1 MTMLHINGKEYQLS
15 QTISEVYDLVQ
26 LTRVQ
31 KNKLIRIF
39 CDYCATPLWGMG
51 NIDYSELPISIE
63 TIQLL
68 ETASIVFGQKPI
80 QFQDDVEITMDEI
93 KEAVDHLKTIG
104 IEIPFCT
111 DYQSHQALSMF
122 DMVIN
127 SSLDMAYEN
136 LIRELDSTY
145 TLILG

>member
-1 MTMLHINGKEYQLS
+1 MLHINGKEYQLS
-15 QTISEVYDLVQ
+15 QTISEVYYLVQ
-26 LTRVQ
+26 LTRVE
-31 KNKLIRIF
+31 KNKVIRIF
-39 CDYCATPLWGMG
+39 CDYCATPLWRIG

-68 ETASIVFGQKPI
+68 ETASIVFDRMPI

-93 KEAVDHLKTIG
+93 KEVVDHLKTVG
-104 IEIPFCT
+104 IEVPFHS
-111 DYQSHQALSMF
+111 DYQSYQALSMF
-122 DMVIN
+122 NMVID

-136 LIRELDSTY
+136 LIKELDSTY

>member
-1 MTMLHINGKEYQLS
+1 MSMLYIDGKEYQLN
-15 QTISEVYDLVQ
+15 QNISEVYDLVQ
-26 LTRVQ
+26 LTRVE
-31 KNKLIRIF
+31 KNKVIRIF

-63 TIQLL
+63 TIRLL
-68 ETASIVFGQKPI
+68 ETASIVFDQMPT
-80 QFQDDVEITMDEI
+80 QFNDDVEITIDEI
-93 KEAVDHLKTIG
+93 KEVVEQLKTIG
-104 IEIPFCT
+104 IEIPFRS
-111 DYQSHQALSMF
+111 DYQSYQALSMF

-136 LIRELDSTY
+136 LIKELDSTY

>member
-1 MTMLHINGKEYQLS
+1 MTNLYINGKEYQLS

-26 LTRVQ
+26 LTRVE
-31 KNKLIRIF
+31 KNKVIRIF
-39 CDYCATPLWGMG
+39 CDHCATPLWRMG

-63 TIQLL
+63 TIRLL
-68 ETASIVFGQKPI
+68 ETASIVFDHVPTQYK
-80 QFQDDVEITMDEI
+80 DDVEITIDEI
-93 KEAVDHLKTIG
+93 KEVVDHLKTIR
-104 IEIPFCT
+104 IIVPFHS
-111 DYQSHQALSMF
+111 DYQPYQALSMF

-136 LIRELDSTY
+136 LIKELDSTY